1 MRKFGLFV
9 VLIFCLVSLVSPCD
23 AQVRSFRIFVRV
35 YTDYLMFENKL
46 IRNDEFESR
55 LKLEI
60 EQRMKAGVKREDLI
74 ISMNVD
80 PETKRGKI
88 ADLEVVMRRLNLRKI
103 EYSTM
108 GKKQT

>member
-9 VLIFCLVSLVSPCD
+9 VVMFCLVSPCD
-23 AQVRSFRIFVRV
+23 AQVKSFRIFVRV